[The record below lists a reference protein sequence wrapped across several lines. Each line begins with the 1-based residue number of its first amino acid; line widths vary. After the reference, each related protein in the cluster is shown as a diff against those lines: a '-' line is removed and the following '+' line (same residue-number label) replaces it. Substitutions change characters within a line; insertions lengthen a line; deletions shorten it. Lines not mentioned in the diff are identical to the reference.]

1 MSFIRE
7 LKRRNVF
14 KVGITYLVASW
25 LLLQV
30 ADVYDKEVERSIQ
43 RLLAMLA
50 PMVTILLGFLIAFII
65 GSILA
70 AILGTY
76 DIAL

>member
-1 MSFIRE
+1 M
-7 LKRRNVF
+7 
-14 KVGITYLVASW
+14 
-25 LLLQV
+25 LLQV

-43 RLLAMLA
+43 RLLALLA
-50 PMVTILLGFLIAFII
+50 PTVTILLGFLIAFII
-65 GSILA
+65 GSMLA